1 MKKLSKLTKKNILF
15 YVSSLTFSLLILTV
29 SSCRKDFSTIPSFGQ
44 LEFSKDTV
52 FLDTIF
58 TNIGSATYNLK
69 VYNRSNNDITI
80 PNIVLER
87 GNLSNYRLNVD
98 GIPGKDFQNID
109 ILAKDSIFIF
119 VETTID
125 IASVSSPLYT
135 DRILFDNG
143 VNQQDVDLITL
154 VQDANFIYPGRD
166 PFSLKIDSL
175 TLDGEPT
182 TIKGR
187 FLNND
192 ELTFTNT
199 KPTVIYGYA
208 AVGSNNTLT
217 IQPGAK
223 IYFHDNS
230 GLIIDTDASLKVNGT
245 LNDKVVFEGDR
256 LENSFSTIPGQ
267 WGTIWLRAGSKENEI
282 NYAEIKNGIIG
293 ILVDSISSSSTP
305 TLTLKNSEIIN
316 HTNFGVL
323 ARETSIYGENVVIG
337 NSGEASLACVVGGSY
352 NFTHSTFANYWSNG
366 IRSLPAVLINNF
378 YSYTNASGQEIIET
392 RDLIAANF
400 TNCIIA
406 GNNNIEFLPDYV
418 EGSLFNF
425 KLSNSLVKFTD
436 VNSAFLNVPEL
447 DFDNLNLYENVLLNG
462 VTHFRNPSDNDFIIG
477 QDSQAINFGNV
488 SAANLVPTD
497 ILGVLRI
504 DSPDAGA
511 YQHIDF

>member
-15 YVSSLTFSLLILTV
+15 YISSLTFSLLILTV
-29 SSCRKDFSTIPSFGQ
+29 SSCSKDFSTIPSFGQ

-337 NSGEASLACVVGGSY
+337 NSGEASLACVVGG
-352 NFTHSTFANYWSNG
+352 
-366 IRSLPAVLINNF
+366 
-378 YSYTNASGQEIIET
+378 
-392 RDLIAANF
+392 
-400 TNCIIA
+400 
-406 GNNNIEFLPDYV
+406 
-418 EGSLFNF
+418 
-425 KLSNSLVKFTD
+425 
-436 VNSAFLNVPEL
+436 
-447 DFDNLNLYENVLLNG
+447 
-462 VTHFRNPSDNDFIIG
+462 
-477 QDSQAINFGNV
+477 
-488 SAANLVPTD
+488 
-497 ILGVLRI
+497 
-504 DSPDAGA
+504 
-511 YQHIDF
+511 